1 MKGINKFNAREQ
13 WLSRLSLGGKHY
25 LIQFSRNCH
34 HYRLSSG
41 GTRHSE
47 RSVTMAPV
55 IFRNFSFCSV
65 LLGKYFSYFVFELKL
80 DGKGPAGPE
89 VTF

>member
-41 GTRHSE
+41 GMRHSE
-47 RSVTMAPV
+47 RSVTMVPM
-55 IFRNFSFCSV
+55 IFSNFSFCSV
-65 LLGKYFSYFVFELKL
+65 FLGKYFSYFVFELKY
-80 DGKGPAGPE
+80 DGKGQTGPE
-89 VTF
+89 VPF

>member
-25 LIQFSRNCH
+25 LIQFSKNCH

-41 GTRHSE
+41 GTRLSE

-65 LLGKYFSYFVFELKL
+65 LLGKYFSYFVFELKS
-80 DGKGPAGPE
+80 DVKGPTGPE